1 MSDEEPLRALHKS
14 ILNIESIYSEIK
26 NKSFHW
32 LANENTTM
40 LRIKKNVDYK
50 LILNAIDALL
60 NQYSNK
66 PADSILAKLSEIVM
80 MILKSSLQDKN
91 KSLLSQIKNDQE
103 AFTSFSNKQW
113 VPLGQHVGLDSPLAK
128 CDELYVPNSKLW
140 GVWDRKQQGKIV

>member
-1 MSDEEPLRALHKS
+1 MRALHKS

-50 LILNAIDALL
+50 LILNAMIDTLL

-80 MILKSSLQDKN
+80 MILKSKLRR
-91 KSLLSQIKNDQE
+91 QE
-103 AFTSFSNKQW
+103 
-113 VPLGQHVGLDSPLAK
+113 
-128 CDELYVPNSKLW
+128 
-140 GVWDRKQQGKIV
+140 